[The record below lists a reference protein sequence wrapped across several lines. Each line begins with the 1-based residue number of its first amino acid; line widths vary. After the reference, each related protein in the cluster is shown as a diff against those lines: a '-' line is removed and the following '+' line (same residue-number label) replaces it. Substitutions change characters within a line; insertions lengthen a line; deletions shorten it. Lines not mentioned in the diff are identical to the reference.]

1 MRPVQQG
8 CPKRGLAA
16 AALLGLALVTGCQQP
31 GPKLGPMRAIWVT
44 RSDYRT
50 PEQVAR
56 IVDDC
61 ADAGFNTLFFQVRG
75 NGTAF
80 YKSKLE
86 PWADE
91 LGGKDPGFD
100 PLALA
105 CQHAHRRNIQL
116 HAWVNVMPAWK
127 GAKPPADPEQL
138 YNKHPDWF
146 WYDQH
151 GNRQA
156 LSSFYVSLNPCLPEV
171 RAYLVDVFREVVSGY
186 DVDGL
191 HLDYIRFPNEP
202 PATPEGSDIDY
213 PYDARTLELYKNDTG
228 MAPDQDVAAW
238 DRWRT
243 EQVSRLVADIHDM
256 VRQTRPRAALTAA
269 VGAVPRNGLRRFQDG
284 RGWAIDGLVDAL
296 VLMNYTDRAET
307 FGERLDPWLADE
319 IKIPVVP
326 GLWFGTREKRSPED
340 VAKSAREQ
348 AEIAVKRTG
357 NFCIFAYSSLFNSKG
372 PDSAARGAGGLSPQ
386 QIRRDMLIP
395 YVHSL
400 AGSSTAMRAA
410 P

>member
-1 MRPVQQG
+1 VRPTRWG
-8 CPKRGLAA
+8 HRERGLLAV
-16 AALLGLALVTGCQQP
+16 ALLGLALVAGCQQP
-31 GPKLGPMRAIWVT
+31 RPNLGPMRAIWVT

-50 PEQVAR
+50 PEEVTR

-105 CQHAHRRNIQL
+105 CQHAHQRKIQL

-127 GAKPPADPEQL
+127 GTRPPVDPEQL

-171 RAYLVDVFREVVSGY
+171 RTYLVDVFREIVSGY

-191 HLDYIRFPNEP
+191 HLDYIRFPNDP

-213 PYDARTLELYKNDTG
+213 PYDIRTLDLYRSDMGLT
-228 MAPDQDVAAW
+228 PDQDLAAW
-238 DRWRT
+238 NRWRT

-256 VRQTRPRAALTAA
+256 VRRTKPRAALTAA
-269 VGAVPRNGLRRFQDG
+269 VGAVPKNALRRFQDG
-284 RGWAIDGLVDAL
+284 RGWATDGLVDAL
-296 VLMNYTDRAET
+296 VLMNYTDRPET
-307 FGERLDPWLADE
+307 FSERLDPWLAE
-319 IKIPVVP
+319 NLAIPLVP
-326 GLWFGTREKRSPED
+326 GLWFGSREKRSVED

-357 NFCIFAYSSLFNSKG
+357 NLCIFAYSSLFDSKG
-372 PDSAARGAGGLSPQ
+372 RESVTGGTDERSAR
-386 QIRRDMLIP
+386 QIRRDELVP
-395 YVHSL
+395 YVKAL
-400 AGSSTAMRAA
+400 AE
-410 P
+410 